1 MLEVASLPMLK
12 SEQKFRS
19 IAGKSE
25 CRQNHGMANL
35 LIIEDEPA
43 LAQGMS
49 ACLHADG
56 WLVQSASSAE
66 AALPLLRQQAFDLL
80 VLDVMLPGMNGF
92 DLLAIARQRWPS
104 LLVLMVTA
112 RDGVADRVRGL
123 RAGADDYLVKP
134 FASSE
139 LAARVDALL
148 RRSQPKPLA
157 QTVLGPLQ
165 LDTLARQAWLN
176 GVALDL
182 APREFD
188 LLAYLMRHAPRVV
201 SRDMMAR
208 DVWRATHRATPLD
221 NVIDVH
227 ITRLR
232 RKLNDGSDLRLI
244 HTLRGLGFSLSLTE
258 P

>member
-1 MLEVASLPMLK
+1 
-12 SEQKFRS
+12 
-19 IAGKSE
+19 
-25 CRQNHGMANL
+25 MANL

-43 LAQGMS
+43 LAQSMVAS
-49 ACLHADG
+49 LQAEG
-56 WLVQSASSAE
+56 WLVQSAASAE
-66 AALPLLRQQAFDLL
+66 AALPLLRSQAFDLL

-92 DLLAIARQRWPS
+92 DLLAVARQRVPG

-112 RDGVADRVRGL
+112 RDSVADRVRGL

-134 FASSE
+134 FASAE

-148 RRSQPKPLA
+148 RRGRPEPLQPA
-157 QTVLGPLQ
+157 VLGPLRVD
-165 LDTLARQAWLN
+165 LVTRLAWLDEA
-176 GVALDL
+176 ALDL

-188 LLAYLMRHAPRVV
+188 LLAYLMRHTPRVV
-201 SRDMMAR
+201 SRDMLAR
-208 DVWRATHRATPLD
+208 DVWRATQRATPLD

-232 RKLNDGSDLRLI
+232 RKLEDTGCTQPARNGSRLI
-244 HTLRGLGFSLSLTE
+244 HTVRGMGFCLSLTE

>member
-1 MLEVASLPMLK
+1 
-12 SEQKFRS
+12 
-19 IAGKSE
+19 
-25 CRQNHGMANL
+25 MANL

-43 LAQGMS
+43 LAQSML
-49 ACLHADG
+49 ACLVAEG
-56 WLVQSASSAE
+56 WLAQCAASAE

-92 DLLAIARQRWPS
+92 DLLAVARQRVPS

-112 RDGVADRVRGL
+112 RDSVADRVRGL

-134 FASSE
+134 FASAE

-148 RRSQPKPLA
+148 RRGRPEPLRPV
-157 QTVLGPLQ
+157 TLGPLR
-165 LDTLARQAWLN
+165 LDLVERLASLHGA
-176 GVALDL
+176 ALDL

-188 LLAYLMRHAPRVV
+188 LLAYMMRHAPRVV
-201 SRDMMAR
+201 SRDMLAR
-208 DVWRATHRATPLD
+208 DVWRCTQRATPLD

-232 RKLNDGSDLRLI
+232 RKLDNTGHEPLAGKGLRLI
-244 HTLRGLGFSLSLTE
+244 HTVRGMGFCLSLTE